1 MIFKL
6 QISILQQQKM
16 PLLIFFG
23 DFDFFFC
30 KMPFNRS
37 CVHILPLFI
46 FNFTSKQHCIMC
58 IIWKFNKQKLIFPL
72 TQWNWFVTP
81 EIFKLNL
88 DLTGNLEFIE
98 LGRDLF
104 VTWEMSIYYKIIKIT
119 IFCIPSAVKS
129 YNLFANKLTCNFHS
143 M

>member
-6 QISILQQQKM
+6 QISILQQQKKC
-16 PLLIFFG
+16 LFWIFLVAATV
-23 DFDFFFC
+23 FFFC

-46 FNFTSKQHCIMC
+46 FNFTSKHC

>member
-1 MIFKL
+1 MLF
-6 QISILQQQKM
+6 
-16 PLLIFFG
+16 LIFFG
-23 DFDFFFC
+23 GFDFFFC
-30 KMPFNRS
+30 KIPFNRS

-46 FNFTSKQHCIMC
+46 FNFTSKHC

-81 EIFKLNL
+81 EIFKLNF
-88 DLTGNLEFIE
+88 DLPGNLEFIE

-119 IFCIPSAVKS
+119 IFCIPSAVNHKIHLQIS
-129 YNLFANKLTCNFHS
+129 SHAISILCNVKTKKIFLS
-143 M
+143 GKDDLIRR